1 MKKLLVLDLLAVLF
15 LLVFVQTAHAQ
26 DWSAD
31 CIKDGV
37 ATLRCIPDLFRNV
50 VNGALMFVGVT
61 AVVMVI
67 YGGIKFI
74 NSGGDQ
80 KQTAEARKILTFAV
94 LGVILVLGSFA
105 IIYFIG
111 FLTGSSNCITDLD
124 KIKTGGCT

>member
-1 MKKLLVLDLLAVLF
+1 MKKLLLLDLLAVSFLF
-15 LLVFVQTAHAQ
+15 FFVQSAHAQ

-31 CIKDGV
+31 CIQNGV

-50 VNGALMFVGVT
+50 VNGALMFVGTV
-61 AVVMVI
+61 AVIMII
-67 YGGIKFI
+67 YGGIKFV

-80 KQTAEARKILTFAV
+80 KQTAEARKILTFAI

-111 FLTGSSNCITDLD
+111 FLTGTTDCITDLD